1 MNVSELFGKNDRRE
15 RERERGVEVEVEVVA
30 LYMKLIQVCL
40 ETYYSKALPLSEMHW
55 FLKGVVFLVKNH
67 DNPLDLNEGMFSS
80 EKIDF

>member
-1 MNVSELFGKNDRRE
+1 MSLSYLEKKTGERE
-15 RERERGVEVEVEVVA
+15 REREREREVEVEVVA